1 MDVEEFQTEVHDGIY
16 LVNSDLRV
24 RLSNGWVAPW
34 FKMMSLEF
42 VRSHNILFSLDNKFD
57 DVLFHFMAIQ
67 AANSIAFCKKSMYYH
82 RVHEGCV
89 TSNALENGDM
99 YFYHFKTVYD
109 ALLCGANP
117 SFIKLLLNFVK
128 RYSSNVKSKE
138 KFCAI
143 YAKIVSLFA
152 AGKIDRAIEVAMVGV
167 AHAKQKRWISM
178 GSRVFRLNIW
188 E

>member
-1 MDVEEFQTEVHDGIY
+1 MCCFIIV
-16 LVNSDLRV
+16 
-24 RLSNGWVAPW
+24 
-34 FKMMSLEF
+34 
-42 VRSHNILFSLDNKFD
+42 
-57 DVLFHFMAIQ
+57 IQ

-143 YAKIVSLFA
+143 YAKLFHYLQPARLIVLL
-152 AGKIDRAIEVAMVGV
+152 
-167 AHAKQKRWISM
+167 
-178 GSRVFRLNIW
+178 RLPW
-188 E
+188 